1 MEYKPVQILHFVLAT
16 GTDTR
21 NRIRIR
27 ICRNAVSGL
36 HTRTSLPPQVE
47 RVRMLP
53 ESSFIVSETC
63 SLHMY
68 ILSPAKCRAAGS
80 RASGPAD
87 IIRERAAIHKPS
99 WPPTA
104 IPASSR
110 GAGPPLRP
118 PLPAP
123 SPPPPPFLLPSP
135 PAGFYGDGA
144 DCEECA
150 LCAPDASTAAPC
162 AAGSAADTVTC
173 ACNAGF
179 FGNGQVASPLPASR
193 IRHVPYPARRASA
206 RPGPARRG
214 RSPEGGAVQLYSS
227 AGFSVKNR
235 NLCA

>member
-123 SPPPPPFLLPSP
+123 SPPPPPP
-135 PAGFYGDGA
+135 PPPPPERPERRD
-144 DCEECA
+144 E
-150 LCAPDASTAAPC
+150 APPPPPRCCGAAPEVGGC
-162 AAGSAADTVTC
+162 CGAARG
-173 ACNAGF
+173 
-179 FGNGQVASPLPASR
+179 GQNVAPAPPCS
-193 IRHVPYPARRASA
+193 IIMQSCCIIIPIAW
-206 RPGPARRG
+206 
-214 RSPEGGAVQLYSS
+214 
-227 AGFSVKNR
+227 
-235 NLCA
+235 